1 MNNINNTNNM
11 SKKDFKSSINQTKI
25 PAKSGIKGLFSTPEQ
40 RVSEELVTLVTP
52 VTLSKNVDLEIRQ
65 TFIVKNE
72 HLEKLKD
79 FVHYKRQQGYSFYTQ
94 KEGLNDA
101 FEVFFASLDE
111 IPNRPD
117 FIKEAEVQ
125 RANRIKKSL

>member
-1 MNNINNTNNM
+1 MA
-11 SKKDFKSSINQTKI
+11 KKDFKGSINQTNI
-25 PAKSGIKGLFSTPEQ
+25 PAKSGIKGLFSPTEN
-40 RVSEELVTLVTP
+40 REKEKIVTLETP
-52 VTLSKNVDLEIRQ
+52 VTLSKNQNFEVRQ

-117 FIKEAEVQ
+117 FIKDAETQ